1 MSKFEDWA
9 KFNQM
14 EKIRSFIKSLGY
26 ERISDSS
33 SQNQIYEKNSN
44 VIIIRK
50 KIEDKLEKY
59 GAINRE
65 PQECIK

>member
-26 ERISDSS
+26 ERNSESS
-33 SQNQIYEKNSN
+33 SQNQIYENNSN
-44 VIIIRK
+44 VIIIRRK
-50 KIEDKLEKY
+50 
-59 GAINRE
+59 N
-65 PQECIK
+65 